1 MYRVGVGEQ
10 TGCGCIECLCIDCM
24 WLYKGVYMYRVDDG
38 VQTGRGCIEQVFV
51 YRLDVVL

>member
-1 MYRVGVGEQ
+1 MWVLVYSRMCLYERMYMYRVGVGEQ

-38 VQTGRGCIEQVFV
+38 V
-51 YRLDVVL
+51 